1 MMGMVLC
8 ASALILIAAFPP
20 QANTSPGSTPNT
32 IRLAEGAAR
41 PAAGIGDLSWLV
53 GRWTGEGLG
62 GQIDEVWSEPAGGAM
77 VGYFR
82 LVRDGK
88 PVFYEML
95 TILEIEGSLEM
106 RLKHVNADMT
116 GWEEKNDFVTF
127 KLAKHDASGAYFN
140 GLTFKRVGPDLLEG
154 YLALRNRADGTVREE
169 KFIYRRAK

>member
-1 MMGMVLC
+1 MVTLLC
-8 ASALILIAAFPP
+8 AAALGLLGPLPLQGNPAQGPV
-20 QANTSPGSTPNT
+20 PNT
-32 IRLAEGAAR
+32 IRLADGAPR
-41 PAAGIGDLSWLV
+41 PPAGIGDLSWLV

-62 GQIDEVWSEPAGGAM
+62 GQIDEVWGEAAGGAM

-88 PVFYEML
+88 PVFYEIL
-95 TILEIEGSLEM
+95 TIIEIEGSLEM

-127 KLAKHDASGAYFN
+127 KLAKHDATGAYFN
-140 GLTFKRVGPDLLEG
+140 GLTFKRVTPDLLEG

>member
-1 MMGMVLC
+1 MGTLLCVAALVLIGPLPLQGNP
-8 ASALILIAAFPP
+8 A
-20 QANTSPGSTPNT
+20 QGSTPNT
-32 IRLAEGAAR
+32 IRLADGAPR
-41 PAAGIGDLSWLV
+41 PAGRIGDLSWLV

-62 GQIDEVWSEPAGGAM
+62 GQIDEVWGEAAGGAM

-88 PVFYEML
+88 PVFYEIL
-95 TILEIEGSLEM
+95 TIIEIEGSLEM

-127 KLAKHDASGAYFN
+127 KLAKHDDTGAYFN
-140 GLTFKRVGPDLLEG
+140 GLTFKRVNPDLLEG